1 MVVTERHFRVET
13 RVAIGAKNPM
23 AAFIGADYYS
33 EVSVSA
39 VVMLQRQLRMTA
51 AAL

>member
-1 MVVTERHFRVET
+1 MVVTERHFRVGE
-13 RVAIGAKNPM
+13 RVTAGAKNPI
-23 AAFIGADYYS
+23 AAFIGVDCYS

-39 VVMLQRQLRMTA
+39 VVMLQRQIRMTG